1 MASPRYKGIKRVTI
15 KDVAEAAGVS
25 ITTVSNVLN
34 DRTEAMAEETLQ
46 RILSTI
52 QALHY
57 RPSSVARSL
66 VTNSTAT
73 IGVIVSEIETP
84 LFLQA
89 LNIIE
94 PIARNAEHNILLCT
108 TDHNLEDEPQTVNL
122 FLEKQ
127 VDGIIF
133 LTTSAYIEHNYLIDL
148 PPSAPPM
155 VLVNRAT
162 AYHSRFDQISFNNSQ
177 GMIDIIDYLVQ
188 LGHRRIGY
196 LYGPQSRMSSEERLR
211 GYRQGLKEHGLADQ
225 EAYMRLADFE
235 KGSQESWEQAIL
247 DLLALSPRPTAVI
260 GANDIVTA
268 AAMRAAQRAGF
279 CVPQELTIV
288 GIDNQPF
295 CTYLN
300 PALTTIQLPIV
311 EAGKLAIEMLLARL
325 AGERTTTEHVVLP
338 CTLIV
343 RESSGPAPASS

>member
-1 MASPRYKGIKRVTI
+1 VKRVTI

-25 ITTVSNVLN
+25 VTTVSNVLN

-46 RILSTI
+46 RILNTI
-52 QALHY
+52 QTLHY
-57 RPSSVARSL
+57 HPSSVARSL
-66 VTNSTAT
+66 VTNYTAT

-108 TDHNLEDEPQTVNL
+108 TGHNLEDEPQTVNL
-122 FLEKQ
+122 LLEKQ

-148 PPSAPPM
+148 PPSAPPL

-162 AYHSRFDQISFNNSQ
+162 AYHSRFDQISFDNTQ
-177 GMIDIIDYLVQ
+177 GMINIIDYLVQ
-188 LGHRRIGY
+188 LGHRRIGH
-196 LYGPQSRMSSEERLR
+196 LYGPRGRKSSAERML
-211 GYRQGLKEHGLADQ
+211 GYRQGLEKHGLDYQ
-225 EAYMRLADFE
+225 EAYLKPADFE
-235 KGSQESWEQAIL
+235 QGSQASWEQA
-247 DLLALSPRPTAVI
+247 LLELMALSPRPTAVI

-279 CVPQELTIV
+279 CIPQQLTIV
-288 GIDNQPF
+288 GIDDQPF

-311 EAGKLAIEMLLARL
+311 EAGKLAIELLLARI
-325 AGERTTTEHVVLP
+325 AGQRTATEHIVLP

-343 RESSGPAPASS
+343 RESSGPAPLR